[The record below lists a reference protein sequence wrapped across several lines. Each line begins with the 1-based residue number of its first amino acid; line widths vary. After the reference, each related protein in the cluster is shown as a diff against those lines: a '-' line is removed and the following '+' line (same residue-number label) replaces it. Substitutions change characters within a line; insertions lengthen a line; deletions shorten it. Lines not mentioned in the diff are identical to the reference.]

1 MTSPRFVAAVSFF
14 NFSTSRR
21 DSSRVMFAFARLKY
35 ADIEYGYPIVVT
47 PGVASARS
55 NPFSF
60 TTIPIISGSSAL
72 GGREAFSF
80 VITFSLSAICFTCL
94 GETKL
99 TPSMCLNPASTSSFK
114 YSALYSV
121 GICSGSPCHASRG
134 HSISFTGS
142 IIHYLSNFPTEIH
155 YGVHHA
161 SNEQYQASDKRNP
174 IQEAIVWVAI
184 SLRNIPATLGRAM
197 DCE

>member
-1 MTSPRFVAAVSFF
+1 ML
-14 NFSTSRR
+14 
-21 DSSRVMFAFARLKY
+21 AFARRKY
-35 ADIEYGYPIVVT
+35 AEIEYGYPIVVT

-60 TTIPIISGSSAL
+60 RTMPMISGGSIPE
-72 GGREAFSF
+72 GREALYFA
-80 VITFSLSAICFTCL
+80 ITSSLSAICFTCF

-99 TPSMCLNPASTSSFK
+99 TASMCLNPASTSSFK

-134 HSISFTGS
+134 HSISFTVS

-174 IQEAIVWVAI
+174 IQE
-184 SLRNIPATLGRAM
+184 
-197 DCE
+197 